1 MPRRILIVDD
11 ENTIRTTL
19 RIIFQEAGYKVLTA
33 GTPAEALR
41 LFRTE
46 PLDMV
51 LLDYRLPDNGE
62 TVGPEMSRMK
72 PEVPI
77 VVLSGDPEA
86 GSAISFA
93 AALIA
98 KPIQPEQLL
107 EEVARVF
114 DGRPPRAGGA
124 TAPDE

>member
-19 RIIFQEAGYKVLTA
+19 RIIFEGAGYEVLTA
-33 GTPAEALR
+33 GTPAEAWR
-41 LFRTE
+41 LFRSQR
-46 PLDMV
+46 LDMV

-62 TVGPEMSRMK
+62 TVGPEMSRMN
-72 PEVPI
+72 PQVPI

-107 EEVARVF
+107 KQVARVL
-114 DGRPPRAGGA
+114 DGERPLRDDA
-124 TAPDE
+124 TAPGE

>member
-19 RIIFQEAGYKVLTA
+19 RIIFEEAGYQILTS

-62 TVGPEMSRMK
+62 TVGPEMSRIN

-107 EEVARVF
+107 KEVARVF
-114 DGRPPRAGGA
+114 DGRPPRGGA
-124 TAPDE
+124 ATASDE

>member
-19 RIIFQEAGYKVLTA
+19 RIIFEEAGYEVLTA
-33 GTPAEALR
+33 GTPAEAWR
-41 LFRTE
+41 LFSSQ
-46 PLDMV
+46 PVDMV

-62 TVGPEMSRMK
+62 TVGPAMRRMN
-72 PEVPI
+72 PQVPI

-86 GSAISFA
+86 ASAISFA

-107 EEVARVF
+107 EEVGRVF
-114 DGRPPRAGGA
+114 DAAPRAGGDA
-124 TAPDE
+124 TRPDE